1 MLSFDRLE
9 RINTLCDTL
18 DSQLTYI
25 NKWRA
30 VLSEMLHASLVDQG
44 EEQKEAT
51 GSFTLY
57 FVVIAGLL
65 KCLWRLSI
73 THKLFV

>member
-1 MLSFDRLE
+1 MLSFDRLD

-44 EEQKEAT
+44 EDQGEEQKEIT
-51 GSFTLY
+51 GSFTSY
-57 FVVIAGLL
+57 FLVIAGLV
-65 KCLWRLSI
+65 KC
-73 THKLFV
+73 FVIIINNS